1 MKATVVDVDLVEG
14 NVLVTFGNGEAV
26 VFYPTFLYA
35 NRSSNGTRIISDDDE
50 PVER

>member
-1 MKATVVDVDLVEG
+1 MKATVVNVDLVDG

-35 NRSSNGTRIISDDDE
+35 NRSNGKQIISDDDE